1 MREVTENPGLVLEI
15 GSGWA
20 LEAAH
25 SWGNMAQRGPPW
37 TDDHGMRRWVPADL

>member
-15 GSGWA
+15 GSG

-37 TDDHGMRRWVPADL
+37 TDDHGTRRWVPADL